1 MSTQANH
8 IGTGSG
14 AASSAAT
21 RQAGSAKIGVLIV
34 DDHPMVR
41 RGIAELVRREPD
53 LTVCGEA
60 STMQEAMALAQ
71 KLKPGLMIVDVS
83 LEGNNGLELMKNMEG
98 RISTPILAYSMHD
111 ETIYAERCLHA
122 GARGYLMKQAPPEAL
137 LEAIRQVLGGKTY
150 LSVPMSDRLLGKF
163 VGSSKSKTPIT
174 SPIDSLSDRELEVL
188 QLIGNGQTTA
198 QIADRL
204 CLSVKT
210 VETYR
215 EHLKQ
220 KLNLADGQKLM
231 RYAIE
236 WSLNAPPP
244 APSRRGAR

>member
-1 MSTQANH
+1 MTTANVQSPL
-8 IGTGSG
+8 GTRPIR
-14 AASSAAT
+14 A
-21 RQAGSAKIGVLIV
+21 AKIGILIV
-34 DDHPMVR
+34 DDHPIVR
-41 RGIAELVRREPD
+41 RGIAELIGAEPD
-53 LTVCGEA
+53 LMVCGEA
-60 STMQEAMALAQ
+60 STMHEAIALAQ

-83 LEGNNGLELMKNMEG
+83 LEGNNGLELMKNMQG
-98 RISTPILAYSMHD
+98 RMATPVLAYSMHD

-122 GARGYLMKQAPPEAL
+122 GAHGYLMKQAPPEAL
-137 LEAIRQVLGGKTY
+137 LEAIRQVLSGKTY
-150 LSVPMSDRLLGKF
+150 LSPPMSEHLLGKF
-163 VGSSKSKTPIT
+163 VGVRGSKTPVR
-174 SPIDSLSDRELEVL
+174 SPIDTLSDRELEVL
-188 QLIGNGQTTA
+188 HLLGDGQTTA

-236 WSLNAPPP
+236 WSLNSP
-244 APSRRGAR
+244 ASPASRRGVP